1 MFVHPPAPAYGLFPL
16 AEFPDVG
23 LTELKA
29 VNVKTELLEIINSL
43 QGSIFLYFIIENQE
57 ELHLIDN
64 LHWAGFNTDPSLS
77 RPLHVVIPSTQV
89 VQWVRLIEMSEQN
102 QLALCCSL
110 VLCYKITF
118 TYNRIP
124 SCAVAKSREN
134 LTQWWRTELWL
145 K

>member
-1 MFVHPPAPAYGLFPL
+1 MHPPAPAFGLFPL

-64 LHWAGFNTDPSLS
+64 LH
-77 RPLHVVIPSTQV
+77 
-89 VQWVRLIEMSEQN
+89 
-102 QLALCCSL
+102 
-110 VLCYKITF
+110 
-118 TYNRIP
+118 
-124 SCAVAKSREN
+124 
-134 LTQWWRTELWL
+134 
-145 K
+145 